1 MTITDQIKILDRKI
15 MQNQAPYDLDR
26 KAAKISTLSFHN
38 LYKYEYLTGKDLG
51 LKPSAVEQTNFEY
64 SPLGKTFSRVLNK
77 DEDKKEGLLKRLKNF
92 EHHGKKQL
100 DRDPKSLQAI
110 SYFSQ
115 LSTKAKEFYVKI
127 IKEKNDIDPE
137 EFACVKT
144 DGTIFNFNKFKPSQ
158 DLASNIYRDKNLLKD
173 AENKHSNIKILL
185 NKLRNYNPT
194 KPKKIKAKEETL
206 SAAEKLLNNR
216 QDVIDAFK
224 TGIFPYIDG
233 SRIKKE
239 SEEESGGESEE
250 ESEEK
255 KLEKIKDDFKKFI
268 EYIGNESKS
277 INCDLFK
284 DFSDFWV
291 PSALAKKLYET
302 KNKRNNSKLLNTIKD
317 RWSHLED
324 KVKEMSE
331 DEKEIEQPDRILKIV
346 EEILNS
352 NKEIWQKEGLRL
364 KILTRNQMLSRLPIS
379 LAQLKTGNNS
389 EKLKNEIRQLLYSLY
404 RSKKLTKQLYK
415 SLTLFKNGSNLYEHW
430 K

>member
-173 AENKHSNIKILL
+173 AENKQSNIKILL

-364 KILTRNQMLSRLPIS
+364 KILTRNQMLSRLLIS

-415 SLTLFKNGSNLYEHW
+415 SLIDII
-430 K
+430 